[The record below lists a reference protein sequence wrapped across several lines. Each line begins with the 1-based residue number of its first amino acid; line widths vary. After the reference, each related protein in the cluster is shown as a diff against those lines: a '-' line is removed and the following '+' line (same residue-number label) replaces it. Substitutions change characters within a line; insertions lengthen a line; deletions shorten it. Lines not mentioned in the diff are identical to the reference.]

1 MTVEL
6 TYDLQSFRIEQKEL
20 FNKFGQAYSN
30 VNYQN
35 PAERML
41 KLINQLEKEL
51 KEADEIIDELG
62 EIVGCE

>member
-20 FNKFGQAYSN
+20 FNKFGQAYYN

-51 KEADEIIDELG
+51 KEADEELEELG
-62 EIVGCE
+62 CE